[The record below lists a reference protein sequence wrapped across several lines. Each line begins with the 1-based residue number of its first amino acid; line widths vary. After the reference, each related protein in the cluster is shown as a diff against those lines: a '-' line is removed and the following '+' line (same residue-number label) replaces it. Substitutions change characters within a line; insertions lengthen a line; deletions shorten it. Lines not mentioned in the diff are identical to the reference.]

1 MAWKVGGIFFLVV
14 AVFLW
19 LMVLSLPEDL
29 RHGLDAAAVVAS
41 VSAIAFLLRSS
52 RLKAQRKKA
61 ESAARE
67 SFIPEQALNQIDNGI
82 LPQLSGV
89 PVILGDGEVAHYY
102 DIGCRY
108 ITKRKSVGRT
118 GGGGGVSVRVAK
130 GVSVRSGK
138 SSSQTIY
145 DDVTNSFYGHL
156 ILTNRRLVFVA
167 EQNGFDCKLSAI
179 SAVAPNRDGLMIQSG
194 SQNYRLKAQDQEHF
208 EAALQLAIENEKRRI
223 G

>member
-1 MAWKVGGIFFLVV
+1 MAWNVGGIFFLVV
-14 AVFLW
+14 AILLW

-29 RHGLDAAAVVAS
+29 RYSLDTAAVIAS
-41 VSAIAFLLRSS
+41 ISALAFLWRSS
-52 RLKAQRKKA
+52 RLKAQKKRA
-61 ESAARE
+61 EKAAQE
-67 SFIPEQALNQIDNGI
+67 SFIPEQALEQIDNGI

-89 PVILGDGEVAHYY
+89 PVILGDGEIAHYY
-102 DIGCRY
+102 DIGCRS

-130 GVSVRSGK
+130 GVSVRSGR
-138 SSSQTIY
+138 SASQTIY
-145 DDVTNSFYGHL
+145 DNVTDSFYGHL
-156 ILTNRRLVFVA
+156 ILTNRRLVIVA
-167 EQNGFDCKLSAI
+167 ELNGFDCKLSSI
-179 SAVAPNRDGLMIQSG
+179 SAIAPNHDGLMIQSG